1 MPAAKQKQKLKSKS
15 SRRAQPYKYSR
26 AKDEE
31 VREGMKDIRDIYQ
44 ITQKVVKKAEKKVV
58 SIEDVAAGLLAL

>member
-1 MPAAKQKQKLKSKS
+1 MSPTKQKSNSKS
-15 SRRAQPYKYSR
+15 RSRRAQPYKYSR

-31 VREGMKDIRDIYQ
+31 VREGMKDISEIYQ
-44 ITQKVVKKAEKKVV
+44 INQRVPKKTEKKAF